1 MTSREMLARN
11 DRFSKWRQSL
21 DYSRHLCT
29 VTRPSASLG
38 GNSIQSL
45 NTVGAAKSF
54 GNTHCGSLN
63 DGKKRKGQSTS
74 SGNDKIDLKQTQVSR
89 TNQRFQRKLSKV
101 SMRSAHDF
109 SLSLRPHTGRK
120 PSRMPSYEGGEDV
133 YGEDEDDASSF
144 CNSVSS
150 FSCSSILDVDKPEK
164 WIKDV
169 HKSVDKLTK
178 FRAVEN
184 WLKNLHKRF

>member
-1 MTSREMLARN
+1 
-11 DRFSKWRQSL
+11 
-21 DYSRHLCT
+21 
-29 VTRPSASLG
+29 
-38 GNSIQSL
+38 
-45 NTVGAAKSF
+45 
-54 GNTHCGSLN
+54 
-63 DGKKRKGQSTS
+63 
-74 SGNDKIDLKQTQVSR
+74 
-89 TNQRFQRKLSKV
+89 
-101 SMRSAHDF
+101 
-109 SLSLRPHTGRK
+109 
-120 PSRMPSYEGGEDV
+120 MPSYEGGEDV

-150 FSCSSILDVDKPEK
+150 IACSSILDVDKPEK

>member
-74 SGNDKIDLKQTQVSR
+74 SGNDKIDLKQTQAS
-89 TNQRFQRKLSKV
+89 KLRG
-101 SMRSAHDF
+101 MRSAHDF

-120 PSRMPSYEGGEDV
+120 PRRMPSYEGGEDV
-133 YGEDEDDASSF
+133 YGEDEDNASSF

-150 FSCSSILDVDKPEK
+150 IACSSILDVDKPEK

>member
-21 DYSRHLCT
+21 DYSRHLCI

-74 SGNDKIDLKQTQVSR
+74 SGNDKIDLKQTQASK

-109 SLSLRPHTGRK
+109 SLRPHTGRK
-120 PSRMPSYEGGEDV
+120 PRRMPSYEGGEDV
-133 YGEDEDDASSF
+133 YEEDEDDASSF

-150 FSCSSILDVDKPEK
+150 IACSSILDVDKPEK